1 VDIGRVEDSARY
13 ARESSASA
21 LLAGYDATTTAMEQG
36 MQAWFDYANNAARLW
51 TAMFLNTEH
60 YPEGMQQSNYDST
73 ARRAAASSSSDHGGQ
88 GSGQPRRTS
97 APATS
102 SSGSRDS

>member
-21 LLAGYDATTTAMEQG
+21 MLAGYDAATTAMEQATR
-36 MQAWFDYANNAARLW
+36 AWFDYANNFFRLW

-60 YPEGMQQSNYDST
+60 YPEGIQQAGYDSG
-73 ARRAAASSSSDHGGQ
+73 ARRAASDQQ
-88 GSGQPRRTS
+88 GSGQQQRRPTS
-97 APATS
+97 SAS
-102 SSGSRDS
+102 SSGTSN